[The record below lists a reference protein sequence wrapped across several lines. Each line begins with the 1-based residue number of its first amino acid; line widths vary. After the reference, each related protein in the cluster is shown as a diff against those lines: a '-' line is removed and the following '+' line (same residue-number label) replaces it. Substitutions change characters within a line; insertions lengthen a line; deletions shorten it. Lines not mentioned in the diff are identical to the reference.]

1 MELNNEG
8 AKRRAGKGE
17 RRRDGSK
24 GVVGNAGNDGRKK
37 LKERG
42 SVEEDKGKGAIGS
55 GKVKG

>member
-1 MELNNEG
+1 M
-8 AKRRAGKGE
+8 
-17 RRRDGSK
+17 
-24 GVVGNAGNDGRKK
+24 VGNAGNDGRKK